1 MPSGPAIGDVRAE
14 LVGGRTF
21 VVLQTGA
28 PLKGSLQHLEESFE
42 RTEVGRARGGDQRLL
57 DQVVTGDV
65 GWIDPIPLGGQ
76 GLRVAITTGGC
87 SGYEYSLSL
96 SPEPEPDDVLIE
108 IDALRVFVEAAS
120 IDKLSGTVLDYVDG
134 LYGGG
139 LKFTNPQATHTC
151 GCGTSFSTE

>member
-1 MPSGPAIGDVRAE
+1 MAESSAFNLTPRAAAH
-14 LVGGRTF
+14 
-21 VVLQTGA
+21 VLKTMERDGA
-28 PLKGSLQHLEESFE
+28 
-42 RTEVGRARGGDQRLL
+42 A
-57 DQVVTGDV
+57 
-65 GWIDPIPLGGQ
+65 GQ
-76 GLRVAITTGGC
+76 GLRVAIITGGC
-87 SGYEYSLSL
+87 SGYEYSLSF
-96 SPEPEPDDVLIE
+96 SDDPEPDDVLIE